1 MPNNNKQLRVLS
13 RMGARQ
19 LTPEES
25 EQIVGS
31 TGAIHSL
38 LSVIRTN
45 GGTDFTLDE

>member
-19 LTPEES
+19 LTSEES

-31 TGAIHSL
+31 TGVIHSL